1 MPDTSCMVAAVC
13 AWHVHH
19 AAATAE
25 LEARLDRG
33 EHLVVAGPALVETYA
48 VLTRLPPPHRLSA
61 SDAYTLIDANF
72 VDGREV
78 AALNADDYQ
87 SIIEHASSD
96 GTAGGQVYDAVLAA
110 CARRAG
116 VDAFLTFNARHFDR
130 FGTPGLAIIV
140 PGQR

>member
-1 MPDTSCMVAAVC
+1 MLDTSCMVAAVC
-13 AWHVHH
+13 AWHEHH

-25 LEARLDRG
+25 LVARLGRS
-33 EHLVVAGPALVETYA
+33 ERLVVAGPALVETYA

-61 SDAYTLIDANF
+61 SDAYTLIAANF
-72 VDGREV
+72 VEGREV
-78 AALNADDYQ
+78 VALDGHDYHGV
-87 SIIEHASSD
+87 IELASLG

-130 FGTPGLAIIV
+130 YRTPGFAIVV
-140 PGQR
+140 PGQG